1 MELLWVGVAFA
12 LGFAA
17 KRLDQPPLL
26 GFLAAGFVLEAIG
39 FEAGP
44 TLEELADLGVLL
56 LLFTIGLKL
65 DLRSMGRAYVLGV
78 TTIHL
83 VVTTVVA
90 GGLALGLGA
99 LGLAALDLRGAA
111 LLGFALA
118 FSSTIFAVKLLEER
132 DDGAALYGRTA
143 IAILVA
149 QDLAAVVF
157 LAVSTGQMPSPWALC
172 LLLLI
177 PARPLLQRALAA
189 CGRGELLI
197 LAGLTFTL
205 AGAGL
210 FSSVGLKADLGAL
223 LAGVLVGGHP
233 KADELSSSLYGIKD
247 IFLVGFFLSVGLQ
260 GMPTAT
266 NVLIAAGLLALLPL
280 KGLLFFGLA
289 TRFRLR
295 ARTSLLLGALL
306 SEYSEFGLI
315 VGGLAVSQ
323 GWLGGEWLTTLAV
336 ALVLSFLVASP
347 LNRRVFELYRRLR
360 PRIVR
365 FETEGRIPEE
375 EPVDARGAE
384 VLIFG
389 MGRVGSGAYESLE
402 EAGVGAIVGF
412 DIDERVV
419 VAHREASRT
428 VHRASATD
436 VDLWERLQ
444 VDPGRVRLVILAI
457 ATPLES
463 VTALE
468 QLRAGGFEGRVL
480 AAARHPDE
488 VEALRAK
495 GVDAAFQLMAEA
507 GRGLGKHAL
516 GFLERPA
523 TATSASESPP

>member
-12 LGFAA
+12 LGFVA

-44 TLEELADLGVLL
+44 TLVELADLGVLL

-65 DLRSMGRAYVLGV
+65 DLRSMGRPYVLGV

-83 VVTTVVA
+83 VLSTAIA
-90 GGLALGLGA
+90 GGAVLGLGA
-99 LGLAALDLRGAA
+99 LGLAAVDLRGAA

-132 DDGAALYGRTA
+132 DDSAALYGRTA
-143 IAILVA
+143 VAILVV
-149 QDLAAVVF
+149 QDLAAVIF
-157 LAVSTGQMPSPWALC
+157 LAASTGKVPSPWALA

-177 PARPLLQRALAA
+177 PARPLLHRALKA
-189 CGRGELLI
+189 CGHGELLI

-205 AGAGL
+205 GGAGL
-210 FSSVGLKADLGAL
+210 FALVGLKADLGAL

-233 KADELSSSLYGIKD
+233 KADELSKDLYAIKD
-247 IFLVGFFLSVGLQ
+247 IFLVGFFLSVGLH
-260 GMPTAT
+260 GLPTGAS
-266 NVLIAAGLLALLPL
+266 VLMALCLLALVPL
-280 KGLLFFGLA
+280 KGLLFFVLA

-295 ARTSLLLGALL
+295 GRTSLLLGALL

-323 GWLGGEWLTTLAV
+323 GWLGSEWLTTLAL
-336 ALVLSFLVASP
+336 ALVLSFLMASP
-347 LNRRVFELYRRLR
+347 LNRRALSLYQRFRTRLA
-360 PRIVR
+360 R
-365 FETEGRIPEE
+365 FETERRVPEE
-375 EPVDARGAE
+375 EPVDVRDAK

-389 MGRVGSGAYESLE
+389 MGRIGAGAFEALE
-402 EAGVGAIVGF
+402 NAAVEGVVGF

-419 VAHREASRT
+419 AEHREAGRP

-436 VDLWERLQ
+436 VDLWDRLH
-444 VDPGRVRLVILAI
+444 VDPAQVRLVILAM

-463 VTALE
+463 LTALQ
-468 QLRAGGFEGRVL
+468 QLRAGRFEGQVV
-480 AAARHPDE
+480 AAARHADE
-488 VEALRAK
+488 VEALRA
-495 GVDAAFQLMAEA
+495 GGMDGAFHLMAEA
-507 GRGLGKHAL
+507 GRGLGEHAL
-516 GFLERPA
+516 RLL
-523 TATSASESPP
+523 SPL